1 MKTGDQTG
9 GGWLNAMYRYL
20 SAESYLNREIRERN
34 ANTSRA
40 TTRQPLTV
48 ASVMTHNPIT
58 FRLATPY
65 KEIANL
71 LRDNAISA
79 VPVLNA
85 FREPVG
91 VVSEADLI
99 VKHTYLP
106 EQRRPSRLAKDA
118 YARWNKARAQTAKD
132 LMTSP
137 VQTIDVDAS
146 LLAATEKLA
155 GTNTRRL
162 FVTEGGRLTGVLSRR
177 DLLRMFTTTD
187 EALTAAVDE
196 QITEHGPWSRTTEL
210 CVTVSAGVVTLLGSV
225 PRRSDGRRLGELAQA
240 VPGVVAVRNRL
251 SHDADDLAPG
261 LAAGR

>member
-1 MKTGDQTG
+1 MNAGDQTG
-9 GGWLNAMYRYL
+9 GAWLDTMYRYP
-20 SAESYLNREIRERN
+20 SAESYRNRETEER
-34 ANTSRA
+34 AGTSPVTASR
-40 TTRQPLTV
+40 PLTV
-48 ASVMTHNPIT
+48 ASVMSPDPIT
-58 FRLATPY
+58 VRLTTPY

-99 VKHTYLP
+99 AKHTYLSG
-106 EQRRPSRLAKDA
+106 QRKPSRLAKDA
-118 YARWNKARAQTAKD
+118 YARWNKARAQIAKD

-137 VQTIDVDAS
+137 VQTIDADAS
-146 LLAATEKLA
+146 LLAATEKLVDT
-155 GTNTRRL
+155 GTRRL
-162 FVTEGGRLTGVLSRR
+162 FVTEDGRLTGVLSRR
-177 DLLRMFTTTD
+177 DLLRVFTTTD
-187 EALTAAVDE
+187 EELTEAVDE
-196 QITEHGPWSRTTEL
+196 QIAKHGPWSRTTEL

-261 LAAGR
+261 LAAGQ